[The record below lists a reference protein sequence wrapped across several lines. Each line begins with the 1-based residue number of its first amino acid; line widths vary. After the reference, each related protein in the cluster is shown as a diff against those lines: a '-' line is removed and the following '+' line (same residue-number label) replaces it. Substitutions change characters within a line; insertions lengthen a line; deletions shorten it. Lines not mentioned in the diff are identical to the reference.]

1 MGALRWSKEINA
13 NNDPIYRKAKAN
25 GKKTNQSTTGDFMR
39 FKLLSGDDLCNAPPM
54 RWRVR
59 GVLPEDGLAALFG
72 PSGSGKSF
80 LILDI
85 AAALAGGNYE
95 WFGRRVTQ
103 CPVTYVCLEGEAGM
117 GKRLKAWS
125 LHYKKPVPGAL
136 KFITQPFD
144 LLSNDL
150 AQLAKA
156 VLGGGCAGGLTILDT
171 LNRAAPG
178 TDENSSVDM
187 GNLIAAAKE
196 LQTLI
201 GGLVLLVHH
210 TGKDATKGL
219 RGHSSLYAALDGA
232 IEVTMNNS
240 HREWSVAKSKD
251 DVTGDAHPFKLEIVQ
266 VGFDD
271 DGEEITSCVACSV
284 ESIDSG
290 FNRILPP
297 KSGNQKIIWEA
308 LQAIFKQ
315 VDFNQ
320 AEGVQGVKKIK
331 LDDAIDKTRGRLVC
345 EAKRQTER
353 AQTAIK
359 GLVEKGLL
367 IFQDGWLWLA

>member
-1 MGALRWSKEINA
+1 MGALNWKPEITKHNQRLYMK
-13 NNDPIYRKAKAN
+13 DKAKTSNSKSNA
-25 GKKTNQSTTGDFMR
+25 GDEMR

-54 RWRVR
+54 RWLVR
-59 GVLPEDGLAALFG
+59 GVLPAVGLAALYG
-72 PSGSGKSF
+72 ASGSGKSF

-85 AAALAGGNYE
+85 ASALAAGDHE
-95 WFGRRVTQ
+95 WFSRRVTQ

-117 GKRLKAWS
+117 GKRVKAWS
-125 LHYKKPVPGAL
+125 LHYKKPVPDAL

-144 LLSNDL
+144 LLSDDV
-150 AQLAKA
+150 AELAKA
-156 VLGGGCAGGLTILDT
+156 VLAGGCAGGLTILDT

-178 TDENSSVDM
+178 ADENSSVDM
-187 GNLIAAAKE
+187 GRLIAAAKE
-196 LQTLI
+196 LQNLI

-232 IEVTMNNS
+232 IEVTIS
-240 HREWSVAKSKD
+240 SGCREWSVAKSKD
-251 DVTGDAHPFKLEIVQ
+251 DITGDAHPFKLEIVP

-271 DGEEITSCVACSV
+271 DGEEITSCVACSI
-284 ESIDSG
+284 ESIDNG

-297 KSGNQKIIWEA
+297 KSGNQKIIFEA
-308 LQAIFKQ
+308 LQDIFKHT
-315 VDFNQ
+315 DSNQ
-320 AEGVQGVKKIK
+320 AGFVEGVKKIK

-367 IFQDGWLWLA
+367 IFQDGLLWLP